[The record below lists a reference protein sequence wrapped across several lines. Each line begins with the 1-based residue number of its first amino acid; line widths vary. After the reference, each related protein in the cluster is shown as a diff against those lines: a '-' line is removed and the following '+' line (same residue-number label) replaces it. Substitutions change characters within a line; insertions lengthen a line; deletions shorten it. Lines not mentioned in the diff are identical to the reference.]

1 MKGGIDMEEL
11 RIYTVKEV
19 AELLQVS
26 KMTVSRYIK
35 SGRLKSSK
43 LGRMHRIIESDLKA
57 FLNDCK
63 KA

>member
-1 MKGGIDMEEL
+1 MSDEL
-11 RIYTVKEV
+11 KVYTVKEV
-19 AELLQVS
+19 AEILRVS
-26 KMTVSRYIK
+26 QMSVSRYIN
-35 SGRLKSSK
+35 SGKLKSSK

>member
-1 MKGGIDMEEL
+1 MEEL